1 MAHWSIRQLL
11 VWMLAVL
18 VTAGLSLSV
27 IQAATVMPES
37 AQMTM
42 MAGMDM
48 NSSGD
53 HGCKL
58 CNGKTDA
65 GKAMTCSA
73 GCAIPI
79 GANQWATAIALM
91 SRPVVLMALD
101 NLPTGK
107 PPAPDPYPPRPF
119 DIV

>member
-1 MAHWSIRQLL
+1 MAHWSIRRLL
-11 VWMLAVL
+11 VWFLTVL

-27 IQAATVMPES
+27 IQAAAMMPVS
-37 AQMTM
+37 APTA
-42 MAGMDM
+42 MASMDM
-48 NSSGD
+48 NSASD

-73 GCAIPI
+73 VCAGPI
-79 GANQWATAIALM
+79 GANQWATAIVLV
-91 SRPVVLMALD
+91 SKPVILMALD